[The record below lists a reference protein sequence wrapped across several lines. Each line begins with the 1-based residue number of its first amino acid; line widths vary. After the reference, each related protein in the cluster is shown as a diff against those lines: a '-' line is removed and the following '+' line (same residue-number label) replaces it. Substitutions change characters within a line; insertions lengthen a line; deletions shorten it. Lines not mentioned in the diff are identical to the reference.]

1 MSVIYAVGALIG
13 AVLLL
18 GDKASRTWG
27 VIAVIAAGVAAAIA
41 LGLLS
46 LSLAGY
52 SISLI
57 LGVVLAV
64 AGGIAL
70 TRVQKK
76 LRVVAA
82 TIVCAVGALTAAAA
96 LGLT

>member
-1 MSVIYAVGALIG
+1 MSIVFAVAALVGA
-13 AVLLL
+13 VVLL
-18 GDKASRTWG
+18 GDRDSRTWG
-27 VIAVIAAGVAAAIA
+27 VISLIAAGVAVASA
-41 LGLLS
+41 LGLLH
-46 LSLAGY
+46 LSIAGY

-64 AGGIAL
+64 AGAIAL